1 MSVRASCAGFNSD
14 PMGEQFQPPVGVGDQ
29 RRDLGEVTLG

>member
-14 PMGEQFQPPVGVGDQ
+14 PKGEQFQPLVGVGDQ